1 MTRASDVAK
10 LITNGGTIIDGN
22 IAFAS
27 GHGVDFSSTSDASG
41 MTSELISDYETGIW
55 TPTYTSASASFSYN
69 SQYGTYAKIGGFV
82 HLQFYLHATASGT
95 TSNTTTIT
103 GLPYAV
109 ANINSLAQSGSG
121 IWFSGSTDITPI
133 FTNGGSAI
141 TLWKNGAVAIAT
153 ASNVSN
159 NYLVGSGSYRA
170 S

>member
-1 MTRASDVAK
+1 M
-10 LITNGGTIIDGN
+10 
-22 IAFAS
+22 
-27 GHGVDFSSTSDASG
+27 
-41 MTSELISDYETGIW
+41 
-55 TPTYTSASASFSYN
+55 
-69 SQYGTYAKIGGFV
+69 
-82 HLQFYLHATASGT
+82 
-95 TSNTTTIT
+95 
-103 GLPYAV
+103 